1 MRVNVKAAALLLGLV
16 ALLVLAALPWPVDR
30 DMLQSELTR
39 ETPAAGFSWRVAT
52 RASLTLLPRPTLR
65 LTLPEMLDRDGNV
78 ALHARKA
85 VIALSIGPLLFGHFV
100 AASTRLIDADITLDP
115 DALAARLTEPGAM
128 RALARGRLEL
138 VRGRIA
144 WRRASSGQS
153 GMLQN
158 VDGWIDWPGAERPAS
173 YRLSGLWQDQVV
185 SSEGEIEAPDK
196 LLAGATSKAHVAFK
210 SPPLDFDIS
219 GRRSPA

>member
-1 MRVNVKAAALLLGLV
+1 
-16 ALLVLAALPWPVDR
+16 
-30 DMLQSELTR
+30 
-39 ETPAAGFSWRVAT
+39 
-52 RASLTLLPRPTLR
+52 
-65 LTLPEMLDRDGNV
+65 MLDRDGNV

-185 SSEGEIEAPDK
+185 SSEGEIEAPRELFADQHAVAT
-196 LLAGATSKAHVAFK
+196 LHRVPAIVALRQHREVRAVGLMDGHADDLGRPAGK
-210 SPPLDFDIS
+210 PD
-219 GRRSPA
+219 GRSRRRQPQPR